1 MKQANASTAKDFTV
15 YLRLL
20 SYLKAYWW
28 AGILVFIGFAI
39 NAATEV
45 SVARLIKFIIDAINN
60 NDRSAR
66 NLFPFLVVLLIF
78 LRGIGSVMGGYFLA
92 YISRGL
98 VFNLRKEVFNKFLQL
113 PPSYYIENSTGH
125 ITSKILYNVEQVT
138 AASTE
143 ATQTILRDGLVVMGL
158 LGYLFY
164 TNWRLSLS
172 LLIVAPV
179 IGFLVRKASKRMRK
193 LSSEMQAT
201 MGDVNH
207 VVQEAING
215 YSVVK
220 SYGGQQFESQRFE
233 RFSLLNLKRG
243 LKLVITASI
252 STPIIQVFM
261 AVALAIVIW
270 IALRPEILGDTT
282 AGEFVAYLTAAGLLS
297 KPIRSLTDVNEKI
310 QRGLAAAHSIFEI
323 IDMPSEQD
331 NGTQS
336 PVLTGKIGFEH
347 VGLCYGQD
355 AENKMA
361 IQDFNLQINAGETV
375 ALVGRSGA
383 GKTSLVSLVQ
393 RFQPVT
399 TGKIT
404 LDDIA
409 LEDISLPALRSQVAT
424 VSQQV
429 ILFDRS
435 VRENIA
441 YGQLASKTDAE
452 IIAAAR
458 AAYAHD
464 FIMALPQGYDTI
476 LGSQGNSLSGGQR
489 QRLSIARALLKDA
502 PILILDEATSA
513 LDNESEHYIQAA
525 LQNAMKCRTT
535 IVIAHRLSTIE
546 QADRI
551 VVMDKGRI
559 IEVGRHEELL
569 ARNGLYAQMYQRDFA
584 AGFTPDMSSDCNLP
598 DSNLPDSSLP
608 EPVVKSPNE
617 LP

>member
-1 MKQANASTAKDFTV
+1 MEQKADFRV
-15 YLRLL
+15 YLRLV
-20 SYLKAYWW
+20 SYLKPFWW
-28 AGILVFIGFAI
+28 AGILVVIGFAI

-45 SVARLIKFIIDAINN
+45 SVATLIKYIINSINN
-60 NDRSAR
+60 NDSTAR
-66 NLFPFLVVLLIF
+66 NLFPFLIVLLIF
-78 LRGIGSVMGGYFLA
+78 VRGVGSVLGGYYLA

-98 VFNLRKEVFNKFLQL
+98 VFSLRKEVFNKFLHL
-113 PPSYYIENSTGH
+113 PPAYYVENSTGH

-143 ATQTILRDGLVVMGL
+143 ATQTILRDGLVVVGL

-193 LSSEMQAT
+193 LSGEMQVT

-207 VVQEAING
+207 VVQEAVTG
-215 YSVVK
+215 YNVVK
-220 SYGGQQFESQRFE
+220 SYGGQDYESQRFE
-233 RFSLLNLKRG
+233 KYSLLNLKRG
-243 LKLVITASI
+243 LKLVITASV

-270 IALRPEILGDTT
+270 IALRPEILGDTS

-310 QRGLAAAHSIFEI
+310 QRGLAAAYSIFDI
-323 IDMPSEQD
+323 IDMPPEQD
-331 NGTQS
+331 NGTQTPTLS
-336 PVLTGKIGFEH
+336 GKINFEN
-347 VGLCYGQD
+347 VSLMYGD
-355 AENKMA
+355 GKVA
-361 IQDFNLQINAGETV
+361 IRDFNLQVNAGETI
-375 ALVGRSGA
+375 ALIGRSGA
-383 GKTSLVSLVQ
+383 GKTSLVNLLQ
-393 RFQPVT
+393 RLQPLND
-399 TGKIT
+399 GKIT
-404 LDDIA
+404 LDDI
-409 LEDISLPALRSQVAT
+409 DIDDIKLASLRLQVST

-441 YGQLASKTDAE
+441 YGQLADKSDEE
-452 IIAAAR
+452 IIAAAK

-525 LQNAMKCRTT
+525 LQNAMQSRTT

-546 QADRI
+546 QSDRI
-551 VVMDKGRI
+551 VVMDKGSI
-559 IEVGRHEELL
+559 VEVGKHDELL
-569 ARNGLYAQMYQRDFA
+569 AKNGLYAQLYQRDFA
-584 AGFTPDMSSDCNLP
+584 EYDAH
-598 DSNLPDSSLP
+598 
-608 EPVVKSPNE
+608 
-617 LP
+617 